1 MNQKDVSKRDILD
14 FEKFLTK
21 VHDDKYKPFAP
32 VNQTNAND
40 ASGLS
45 KIKREPR
52 YDFVGYADAVFGHES
67 KINVPGYRV
76 DDNGKSGMSDAGAF
90 GTAFDSNTSESETN
104 EGFIRRLSDF

>member
-32 VNQTNAND
+32 VNQTNGND
-40 ASGLS
+40 ANGLS

-52 YDFVGYADAVFGHES
+52 YDFVGYADAVFAHDS
-67 KINVPGYRV
+67 KIDVPGYRV
-76 DDNGKSGMSDAGAF
+76 EAGGKSGMADAGAF
-90 GTAFDSNTSESETN
+90 GTAFNTSESESN
-104 EGFIRRLSDF
+104 DGFIKKLSDF

>member
-32 VNQTNAND
+32 VNQEDRQD
-40 ASGLS
+40 ATGLS
-45 KIKREPR
+45 KIKREAR
-52 YDFVGYADAVFGHES
+52 YDFVGYADAVFGHNS

-76 DDNGKSGMSDAGAF
+76 DSDGKPGMSDAGAF
-90 GTAFDSNTSESETN
+90 GTAFNTSESEN
-104 EGFIRRLSDF
+104 NDSFIKKLSDF

>member
-32 VNQTNAND
+32 VNQEDREDAN
-40 ASGLS
+40 GLS
-45 KIKREPR
+45 KIKREAR
-52 YDFVGYADAVFGHES
+52 YDFVGYADAVFGHNS

-76 DDNGKSGMSDAGAF
+76 DVGGKPGMADAGAF
-90 GTAFDSNTSESETN
+90 GTAFNTSESEN
-104 EGFIRRLSDF
+104 NDSFIKKLSDF

>member
-32 VNQTNAND
+32 ANQTNAND
-40 ASGLS
+40 ANGLH

-52 YDFVGYADAVFGHES
+52 YDFVGYADAVFGHNS
-67 KINVPGYRV
+67 KIDVPGYRV
-76 DDNGKSGMSDAGAF
+76 DVGGKSGMADAGAF
-90 GTAFDSNTSESETN
+90 GTAFNTSESEN
-104 EGFIRRLSDF
+104 MDSFIKKLSDF

>member
-32 VNQTNAND
+32 VNQTNGND
-40 ASGLS
+40 ANGLS

-52 YDFVGYADAVFGHES
+52 SDFVGYADAVFAHDS
-67 KINVPGYRV
+67 KIDVPGYRV
-76 DDNGKSGMSDAGAF
+76 EAGGKSGMADAGAF
-90 GTAFDSNTSESETN
+90 GTAFNTSESESSEN
-104 EGFIRRLSDF
+104 FIKRLSDF

>member
-32 VNQTNAND
+32 VNQEDRSD

-45 KIKREPR
+45 KIKREAR
-52 YDFVGYADAVFGHES
+52 YDFVGYADAVFAHDS
-67 KINVPGYRV
+67 KIDVPGYRV
-76 DDNGKSGMSDAGAF
+76 DAGGKSGMADAGAF
-90 GTAFDSNTSESETN
+90 GTAFNTSESEN
-104 EGFIRRLSDF
+104 NDVFIKRLSDF

>member
-32 VNQTNAND
+32 VNQEDRED

-52 YDFVGYADAVFGHES
+52 YDFVGYADAVFAHDS

-76 DDNGKSGMSDAGAF
+76 EVGGKSGMADAGAF
-90 GTAFDSNTSESETN
+90 GTAFNTSESEN
-104 EGFIRRLSDF
+104 KEEFIKKLSDF

>member
-32 VNQTNAND
+32 VNQEDRDD
-40 ASGLS
+40 ATGLS
-45 KIKREPR
+45 KIKREAR
-52 YDFVGYADAVFGHES
+52 YDFVGYADAVFGHNS

-76 DDNGKSGMSDAGAF
+76 DVGGKSGMADAGAF
-90 GTAFDSNTSESETN
+90 GTAFNTSESEN
-104 EGFIRRLSDF
+104 MDSFIKKLSDF

>member
-32 VNQTNAND
+32 VNQEDRED

-52 YDFVGYADAVFGHES
+52 YDFVGYADAVFAHDS
-67 KINVPGYRV
+67 KIDVPGYRV
-76 DDNGKSGMSDAGAF
+76 DAGVKPGMADAGAF
-90 GTAFDSNTSESETN
+90 GTAFNTSESEN
-104 EGFIRRLSDF
+104 SDVFIKRLSDF